1 MRINIKRVFLT
12 SVLLCSWLF
21 LVFPS
26 TNLVLAQGN
35 PPSDAAAQLA
45 DAKAKAEAEA
55 KAKADAEAKA
65 KAAEN
70 QEDVAEPPSGPNVNR
85 ETVIEEVEVD
95 TPASVTGQK
104 VEGTGTVT
112 DFSTTG
118 SKAFY
123 TITDSEQ
130 NIFHLIIDLEKTSNN
145 VYFLSDVKKSELEGE
160 GQPQEVVTTAP
171 PVQEVE
177 SATAAPQE
185 GGNGFL
191 IIVLLLAVVGV
202 AAYYFLVMK
211 KKQGKN
217 NTGDDEDE
225 MSESY
230 EEDIYVDEKDNK
242 DIK

>member
-1 MRINIKRVFLT
+1 MRKNIKRVFLT

-26 TNLVLAQGN
+26 ANSVLAQGN
-35 PPSDAAAQLA
+35 PPPDAAAQLA

-65 KAAEN
+65 KATEN
-70 QEDVAEPPSGPNVNR
+70 QGDVAEPPSGPDVNR
-85 ETVIEEVEVD
+85 ETVIEEVEVN

-145 VYFLSDVKKSELEGE
+145 VYFLSDVKKSELEGG
-160 GQPQEVVTTAP
+160 GQPQEVVTTVP

-177 SATAAPQE
+177 SATEVPKE
-185 GGNGFL
+185 SGNGFL

-217 NTGDDEDE
+217 NANDEDE
-225 MSESY
+225 MSEDY
-230 EEDIYVDEKDNK
+230 EEDVYEDEKDNK

>member
-35 PPSDAAAQLA
+35 PPDAATQLA
-45 DAKAKAEAEA
+45 DAKAQSEAEA
-55 KAKADAEAKA
+55 KAKADA
-65 KAAEN
+65 AEN
-70 QEDVAEPPSGPNVNR
+70 QGDVAEPPSGPNVNR
-85 ETVIEEVEVD
+85 ETVIEEVEVN

-160 GQPQEVVTTAP
+160 GQPQVVNTVP

-177 SATAAPQE
+177 SATEVPKE
-185 GGNGFL
+185 SGNGFL

-217 NTGDDEDE
+217 NTGDNDEDE
-225 MSESY
+225 MSEDY
-230 EEDIYVDEKDNK
+230 EEDVYEDEKDNK